1 MTPAEQS
8 AHLLELINALKLLQT
23 VEFDTPGKKEAA
35 KFLEWAIRDLSKAI
49 WYRNTKEAT
58 S

>member
-1 MTPAEQS
+1 MTPAEQT
-8 AHLLELINALKLLQT
+8 AHLLELIHALKLLQT

-58 S
+58 A